1 MFNPILLPVI
11 FILFSL
17 YEINKPIQSTLKLPK
32 NWVIKTQKKKP
43 VSEGLEVLPYIMI
56 FSTKIDLSK
65 PSYTYIYSK

>member
-1 MFNPILLPVI
+1 MFNPILLPII

-17 YEINKPIQSTLKLPK
+17 YEINKPSQSTLKLPK
-32 NWVIKTQKKKP
+32 NWVKKTQEKKP
-43 VSEGLEVLPYIMI
+43 VSEGLKTLPYITI